1 MLQYLPSIRNCIKP
15 YDMAI
20 KETLQ
25 AEVLMK
31 YRSTQKHKL
40 DLKRRFSIIIF
51 NSIC

>member
-1 MLQYLPSIRNCIKP
+1 MT
-15 YDMAI
+15 I
-20 KETLQ
+20 KEILE
-25 AEVLMK
+25 ARVLIK

>member
-1 MLQYLPSIRNCIKP
+1 MLQYLPSISNYIKL
-15 YDMAI
+15 YDMTI
-20 KETLQ
+20 KEILQ

-31 YRSTQKHKL
+31 YRNTQKHKL